1 MLAAQAAVLAKF
13 DFTAWLAGLTWLGWG
28 LAALQTTVAV
38 GFIAVLRRSRR
49 LIAADEACP
58 SALIVL
64 CLRGADPFLR
74 RCLLGLLTQDY
85 PRFKI
90 LIVVDHRD
98 DPAWRQAE
106 EIAGPALGTRVE
118 MQELRERPET
128 CSLKN
133 AALMQAYRGLPAEV
147 DVVATI
153 DADCT
158 PHPTW
163 LRELVEPL
171 GDPRVGA
178 TTGNRWYMPDSADWG
193 GLVRYLWNAAA
204 VVPMFWHKIAWG
216 GSLAVRASFV
226 RSSDYV
232 ERMSRTLC
240 EDTML
245 ADVLRR
251 AGLKLRFVPSLI
263 MVNRESCDLGGYF
276 RFCRRQMLIVRY
288 HKDVWLI
295 WGHGLVSSAYF
306 IAAALTCLGGACRG
320 YGAALAPAVVAFAAY
335 LASMFGLLAPMEQAV
350 RRIVRSRGEPVDWL
364 SPDKLLRLPAALLLT
379 QTVYGAIAWSLP
391 LAKRVDWRGIRYTFV
406 GRNALRRENY
416 EPYGGTRDDSSA
428 THSL

>member
-1 MLAAQAAVLAKF
+1 M
-13 DFTAWLAGLTWLGWG
+13 
-28 LAALQTTVAV
+28 
-38 GFIAVLRRSRR
+38 
-49 LIAADEACP
+49 
-58 SALIVL
+58 
-64 CLRGADPFLR
+64 
-74 RCLLGLLTQDY
+74 
-85 PRFKI
+85 
-90 LIVVDHRD
+90 
-98 DPAWRQAE
+98 
-106 EIAGPALGTRVE
+106 
-118 MQELRERPET
+118 
-128 CSLKN
+128 
-133 AALMQAYRGLPAEV
+133 
-147 DVVATI
+147 
-153 DADCT
+153 
-158 PHPTW
+158 
-163 LRELVEPL
+163 
-171 GDPRVGA
+171 
-178 TTGNRWYMPDSADWG
+178 
-193 GLVRYLWNAAA
+193 
-204 VVPMFWHKIAWG
+204 
-216 GSLAVRASFV
+216 
-226 RSSDYV
+226 
-232 ERMSRTLC
+232 
-240 EDTML
+240 
-245 ADVLRR
+245 LRR

-379 QTVYGAIAWSLP
+379 QIVYGAIAWSLP